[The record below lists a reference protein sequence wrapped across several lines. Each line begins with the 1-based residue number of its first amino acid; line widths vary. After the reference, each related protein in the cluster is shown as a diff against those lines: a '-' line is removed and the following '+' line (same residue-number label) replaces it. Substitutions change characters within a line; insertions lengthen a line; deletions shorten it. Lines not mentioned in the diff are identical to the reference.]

1 MCRFTHFAPR
11 MLFLASFLFFFSK
24 RPSLETVVSWIDL
37 ETVSLLLGMVCEKT
51 VSVCS
56 YAAFSFQMILVGIF
70 SKTGFFDYTAVKV
83 CYSNWSFVN
92 RHCGQGDTILQE
104 FQH

>member
-11 MLFLASFLFFFSK
+11 MLFLAAFLFFSK

-51 VSVCS
+51 VSVCF
-56 YAAFSFQMILVGIF
+56 YAALPF
-70 SKTGFFDYTAVKV
+70 
-83 CYSNWSFVN
+83 
-92 RHCGQGDTILQE
+92 R
-104 FQH
+104 